1 MADPL
6 FSDLIPLEDH
16 ISDDV
21 VLMKDRS
28 VLAMFSA
35 AGVFPDTADDIDI
48 ASWFDTLHNAL
59 KNVAAPDVELSIYQ
73 CRGEAD
79 RSVCLPGIH
88 RSAFASDLADA
99 YTNNLFADTLYLNRT
114 FIAVQIK
121 APVASAQSLTQ
132 FFSSSRVRG
141 GAEVEARKARL
152 NEICALL
159 AGQISGFGLRR
170 LGYVTRGHAMFC
182 EIAEAIVFA
191 MTGVPRQIGAT
202 TGRMGNAMFSETL
215 RFRRSHI
222 EIQGAGAPGYAVMLG
237 MREYPTQTW
246 SGMFHT
252 LAMAPYRNTLVQ
264 SFRFLSNADGVAAIG
279 RKQNKMVTANDKAF
293 SQTEALTLAADE
305 LMSRRWV
312 LGDHSLVLIAFAD
325 SPRALID
332 VGNAAWR
339 DLAACGLVAVRMQR
353 ALQAAYL
360 SMLPGGDHFRP
371 RPGLV
376 KSTNFVA
383 MAPLFAFPAG
393 DETNPWGD
401 PIAVFRT
408 TAGTPFRFGWH
419 VGDVANTL
427 VTGATGSGK
436 TLLVASLIAMT
447 AGRAR
452 IVALDHKRGWDL
464 LIREM
469 GGDYA
474 VLGAGEP
481 NFAPLKALDASPR
494 NMEFLNDLIRGCIGG
509 SITEE
514 EGRRLSIGLQV
525 IMAIP
530 PKDRSVG
537 ELRAFF
543 DNTAEGAGARLNR
556 WCQGNELGW
565 VIDAPSDTVEFSDL
579 NGLDV
584 TALLD
589 NPRARGPAL
598 LYLFHRIAGLL
609 DGTPLL
615 IPIDEGWRALT
626 DETFRGMI
634 EKSLRTIRSKGGALV
649 FITQSPGDLLASGIA
664 RVLVEMC
671 PTQFH
676 LANPRGQRADYVDG
690 LHLTDGQFDA
700 LHDIQGGQGTFLLIQ
715 GDKSVVAQLPL
726 GYGMERFTRTL
737 SAREVDLRLSDRER
751 ASPSGEPTKQGE
763 MAA

>member
-1 MADPL
+1 MRDSL
-6 FSDLIPLEDH
+6 FSDLIPLEHH

-21 VLMKDRS
+21 VLMKDHS
-28 VLAMFSA
+28 VLAMFSV
-35 AGVFPDTADDIDI
+35 AGVFPDTADDVDI
-48 ASWFDTLHNAL
+48 GSWFDWLHNAL
-59 KNVAAPDVELSIYQ
+59 KNVAAPDIEVTIYQ

-79 RSVCLPGIH
+79 RSVCTPGVY
-88 RSAFASDLADA
+88 RSAFARDLGEA
-99 YTNNLFADTLYLNRT
+99 YIDGLFAGTLYLNQT
-114 FIAVQIK
+114 FIAVQVK
-121 APVASAQSLTQ
+121 APRVAAQTIKQ
-132 FFSSSRVRG
+132 FFSS
-141 GAEVEARKARL
+141 ARLSARTEIEGRKDRL
-152 NEICALL
+152 NEVCNLL
-159 AGQISGFGLRR
+159 AAQLMGFGLRR
-170 LGYVTRGHAMFC
+170 LGYVQRGHTQCC
-182 EIAEAIVFA
+182 EIAEAVVFA
-191 MTGVPRQIGAT
+191 LTGVPRQIGAT
-202 TGRMGNAMFSETL
+202 TGRLGNAMFSETL

-222 EIQGAGAPGYAVMLG
+222 ELHGAGIPNYAVMLG

-246 SGMFHT
+246 SGMFHA

-264 SFRFLSNADGVAAIG
+264 SFRFLGNADGISAIG
-279 RKQNKMVTANDKAF
+279 RKQNKMLAASDKAF
-293 SQTEALTLAADE
+293 SQTAALTLAADE
-305 LMSRRWV
+305 LMSRKWV

-325 SPRALID
+325 SARALTE

-339 DLAACGLVAVRMQR
+339 DLAASGLVAVRMHK

-376 KSTNFVA
+376 KSSNFVA
-383 MAPLFAFPAG
+383 MAPLFAFPPG
-393 DETNPWGD
+393 DEKNPWGD
-401 PIAVFRT
+401 PIAIFRT

-427 VTGATGSGK
+427 ITGATGSGK
-436 TLLVASLIAMT
+436 TLLVGSLIAAT

-481 NFAPLKALDASPR
+481 NFAPLKALDPAPR
-494 NMEFLNDLIRGCIGG
+494 NMEFMTDLIRGCIGG
-509 SITEE
+509 KMTEE
-514 EGRRLSIGLQV
+514 EGRRLSVGLQI
-525 IMAIP
+525 IMSLP
-530 PKDRSVG
+530 PRDRSVG

-543 DNTAEGAGARLNR
+543 DDTAEGAGSRLDR
-556 WCQGNELGW
+556 WCHGNELGW
-565 VIDAPSDTVEFSDL
+565 VIDAPADTVEFSDL

-598 LYLFHRIAGLL
+598 LYLFHRISLLL

-615 IPIDEGWRALT
+615 IPIDEGWRALA

-649 FITQSPGDLLASGIA
+649 FITQSPGDLLTSGIA
-664 RVLVEMC
+664 RILVEMC
-671 PTQFH
+671 PTAFH
-676 LANPRGQRADYVDG
+676 LSNPRGTREDYVNG
-690 LHLTDGQFDA
+690 LHLTEGQFDA
-700 LHDIQGGQGTFLLIQ
+700 LRGIQGGQGMFLLVQ
-715 GDKSVVAQLPL
+715 GDKSVVAQLPMQ
-726 GYGMERFTRTL
+726 GSDMARFVRIL
-737 SAREVDLRLSDRER
+737 SARESDLRLADRATAVSISTDAE
-751 ASPSGEPTKQGE
+751 EE
-763 MAA
+763 VAA